1 MSIKEESGLDFDIK
15 INDSA
20 KNSVNDQQINN
31 DGSNNN
37 DNNNINNE
45 QKEKDN
51 NNNNDISITNF
62 YKKSSNPIVSLLTVL
77 FKIISIFLFLTMNL
91 FISTESYTIIT
102 VIIFGSIDFWYTKN
116 ISGRILVGL
125 RWWNQIKSN
134 GQEVWIYESKNE
146 QDLNKINSKIFWD
159 SLYINTFIWLGLSI
173 WELIRFKF
181 MWGSLTVIMLILSG
195 TNLFSYL
202 KCSDLQ
208 RKNIV
213 EFSKRFRNKIVKD
226 VGKEVIANQLY

>member
-1 MSIKEESGLDFDIK
+1 MSVKEESGLDFDIK
-15 INDSA
+15 INDSL
-20 KNSVNDQQINN
+20 NNQQIK
-31 DGSNNN
+31 NNN
-37 DNNNINNE
+37 NSENNSNINNNNNN
-45 QKEKDN
+45 QNDN
-51 NNNNDISITNF
+51 NNNNNEISITNF
-62 YKKSSNPIVSLLTVL
+62 YKKSSNPIVSILTVF
-77 FKIISIFLFLTMNL
+77 FKFLSIFLFLFMNL
-91 FISTESYTIIT
+91 FVSNESYTIIT
-102 VIIFGSIDFWYTKN
+102 VIISGSIDFWYTKN

-159 SLYINTFIWLGLSI
+159 SLYTNTFIWVVLSF

-181 MWGSLTVIMLILSG
+181 MWGTLTVIMLILSG
-195 TNLFSYL
+195 TNLFSFI
-202 KCSDLQ
+202 KCSELQ

-213 EFSKRFRNKIVKD
+213 EFSKRFGKKIVKD

>member
-1 MSIKEESGLDFDIK
+1 MSVKEESGLDFDIK
-15 INDSA
+15 INDSL
-20 KNSVNDQQINN
+20 NNQQIK
-31 DGSNNN
+31 NNN
-37 DNNNINNE
+37 NSENNSNINNNNNN
-45 QKEKDN
+45 QNDNN

-62 YKKSSNPIVSLLTVL
+62 YKKSSNPIVSILTVF
-77 FKIISIFLFLTMNL
+77 FKFLSIFLFLFMNL
-91 FISTESYTIIT
+91 FVSNESYTIIT
-102 VIIFGSIDFWYTKN
+102 VIISGSIDFWYTKN

-159 SLYINTFIWLGLSI
+159 SLYTNTFIWVVLSF

-181 MWGSLTVIMLILSG
+181 MWGTLTVIMLILSG
-195 TNLFSYL
+195 TNLFSFI
-202 KCSDLQ
+202 KCSELQ

-213 EFSKRFRNKIVKD
+213 EFSKRFGKKIVKD

>member
-1 MSIKEESGLDFDIK
+1 MSVKEESGLDFDIK
-15 INDSA
+15 INDSL
-20 KNSVNDQQINN
+20 NNQQIK
-31 DGSNNN
+31 NNN
-37 DNNNINNE
+37 NSENNSNINNNNN
-45 QKEKDN
+45 QNDNN

-62 YKKSSNPIVSLLTVL
+62 YKKSSNPIVSILTVF
-77 FKIISIFLFLTMNL
+77 FKFLSIFLFLFMNL
-91 FISTESYTIIT
+91 FVSNESYTIIT
-102 VIIFGSIDFWYTKN
+102 VIISGSIDFWYTKN

-159 SLYINTFIWLGLSI
+159 SLYTNTFIWVVLSF

-181 MWGSLTVIMLILSG
+181 MWGTLTVIMLILSG
-195 TNLFSYL
+195 TNLFSFI
-202 KCSDLQ
+202 KCSELQ

-213 EFSKRFRNKIVKD
+213 EFSKRFGKKIVKD

>member
-1 MSIKEESGLDFDIK
+1 MSVKEESGLDFDIK
-15 INDSA
+15 INDSL
-20 KNSVNDQQINN
+20 NNQQIKNN
-31 DGSNNN
+31 NNSENNSNINNNNNQN
-37 DNNNINNE
+37 DNN
-45 QKEKDN
+45 N

-62 YKKSSNPIVSLLTVL
+62 YKKSSNPIVSILTVF
-77 FKIISIFLFLTMNL
+77 FKFLSIFLFLFVNL
-91 FISTESYTIIT
+91 FVSNESYTIIT
-102 VIIFGSIDFWYTKN
+102 VIISGSIDFWYTKN

-159 SLYINTFIWLGLSI
+159 SLYTNTFIWVVLSF

-181 MWGSLTVIMLILSG
+181 MWGTLTVIMLILSG
-195 TNLFSYL
+195 TNLFSFI
-202 KCSDLQ
+202 KCSELQ

-213 EFSKRFRNKIVKD
+213 EFSKRFGKKIVKD

>member
-1 MSIKEESGLDFDIK
+1 MSVKEESGLDFDIK
-15 INDSA
+15 INDSL
-20 KNSVNDQQINN
+20 NNQQIKNN
-31 DGSNNN
+31 NNSENNSNINNNNNQN
-37 DNNNINNE
+37 DNN
-45 QKEKDN
+45 N

-62 YKKSSNPIVSLLTVL
+62 YKKSSNPIVSILTVF
-77 FKIISIFLFLTMNL
+77 FKFLSIFLFLFMNL
-91 FISTESYTIIT
+91 FVSNESYTIIT
-102 VIIFGSIDFWYTKN
+102 VIISGSIDFWYTKN

-159 SLYINTFIWLGLSI
+159 SLYTNTFIWVVLSF

-181 MWGSLTVIMLILSG
+181 MWGTLTVIMLILSG
-195 TNLFSYL
+195 TNLFSFI
-202 KCSDLQ
+202 KCSELQ

-213 EFSKRFRNKIVKD
+213 EFSKRFGKKIVKD

>member
-1 MSIKEESGLDFDIK
+1 MSVKEESGLDFDIK
-15 INDSA
+15 INDSL
-20 KNSVNDQQINN
+20 NNQQIKNN
-31 DGSNNN
+31 NNSENNSNINNNNNNQN
-37 DNNNINNE
+37 DNN
-45 QKEKDN
+45 N

-62 YKKSSNPIVSLLTVL
+62 YKKSSNPIVSILTVF
-77 FKIISIFLFLTMNL
+77 FKFLSIFLFLFMNL
-91 FISTESYTIIT
+91 FVSNESYTIIT
-102 VIIFGSIDFWYTKN
+102 VIISGSIDFWYTKN

-159 SLYINTFIWLGLSI
+159 SLYTNTFIWVALSF

-181 MWGSLTVIMLILSG
+181 MWGTLTVIMLILSG
-195 TNLFSYL
+195 TNLFSFI
-202 KCSDLQ
+202 KCSELQ

-213 EFSKRFRNKIVKD
+213 EFSKRFGKKIVKD

>member
-1 MSIKEESGLDFDIK
+1 MSVKEESGLDFDIK
-15 INDSA
+15 INDSL
-20 KNSVNDQQINN
+20 NNQQIK
-31 DGSNNN
+31 NNN
-37 DNNNINNE
+37 NSENNSNINNNNN
-45 QKEKDN
+45 QNDN
-51 NNNNDISITNF
+51 NNNNNNEISITNF
-62 YKKSSNPIVSLLTVL
+62 YKKSSNPIVSILTVF
-77 FKIISIFLFLTMNL
+77 FKFLSIFLFLFMNL
-91 FISTESYTIIT
+91 FVSNESYTIIT
-102 VIIFGSIDFWYTKN
+102 VIISGSIDFWYTKN

-159 SLYINTFIWLGLSI
+159 SLYTNTFIWVVLSF

-181 MWGSLTVIMLILSG
+181 MWGTLTVIMLILSG
-195 TNLFSYL
+195 TNLFSFI
-202 KCSDLQ
+202 KCSELQ

-213 EFSKRFRNKIVKD
+213 EFSKRYGKKIVKD

>member
-1 MSIKEESGLDFDIK
+1 MSVKEESGLDFDIK
-15 INDSA
+15 INDSL
-20 KNSVNDQQINN
+20 NNQQIK
-31 DGSNNN
+31 NNN
-37 DNNNINNE
+37 NSENNSNINNNNNN
-45 QKEKDN
+45 QNDNDNN

-62 YKKSSNPIVSLLTVL
+62 YKKSSNPIVSILTVF
-77 FKIISIFLFLTMNL
+77 FKFLSIFLFLFMNL
-91 FISTESYTIIT
+91 FVSNESYTIIT
-102 VIIFGSIDFWYTKN
+102 VIISGSIDFWYTKN

-159 SLYINTFIWLGLSI
+159 SLYTNTFIWVVLSF

-181 MWGSLTVIMLILSG
+181 MWGTLTVIMLILSG
-195 TNLFSYL
+195 TNLFSFI
-202 KCSDLQ
+202 KCSELQ

-213 EFSKRFRNKIVKD
+213 EFSKRFGKKIVKD

>member
-1 MSIKEESGLDFDIK
+1 MSVKEESGLDFDIK
-15 INDSA
+15 INDSL
-20 KNSVNDQQINN
+20 NNQQIK
-31 DGSNNN
+31 NNN
-37 DNNNINNE
+37 NSENNSNINNNNNN
-45 QKEKDN
+45 QNDN
-51 NNNNDISITNF
+51 NNNNNNEISITNF
-62 YKKSSNPIVSLLTVL
+62 YKKSSNPIVSILTVF
-77 FKIISIFLFLTMNL
+77 FKFLSIFLFLFMNL
-91 FISTESYTIIT
+91 FVSNESYTIIT
-102 VIIFGSIDFWYTKN
+102 VIISGSIDFWYTKN

-159 SLYINTFIWLGLSI
+159 SLYTNTFIWVALSF

-181 MWGSLTVIMLILSG
+181 MWGTLTVIMLILSG
-195 TNLFSYL
+195 TNLFSFI
-202 KCSDLQ
+202 KCSELQ

-213 EFSKRFRNKIVKD
+213 EFSKRFGKKIVKD

>member
-1 MSIKEESGLDFDIK
+1 MSVKEESGLDFDIK
-15 INDSA
+15 INDSL
-20 KNSVNDQQINN
+20 NNQQIKNN
-31 DGSNNN
+31 NNSENNSNINNNNNNQN
-37 DNNNINNE
+37 DNN
-45 QKEKDN
+45 N

-62 YKKSSNPIVSLLTVL
+62 YKKSSNPIVSILTVF
-77 FKIISIFLFLTMNL
+77 FKFLSIFLFLFMNL
-91 FISTESYTIIT
+91 FVSNESYTIIT
-102 VIIFGSIDFWYTKN
+102 VIISGSIDFWYTKN

-146 QDLNKINSKIFWD
+146 QELNKINSKIFWD
-159 SLYINTFIWLGLSI
+159 SLYTNTFIWVVLSF

-181 MWGSLTVIMLILSG
+181 MWGTLTVIMLILSG
-195 TNLFSYL
+195 TNLFSFI
-202 KCSDLQ
+202 KCSELQ

-213 EFSKRFRNKIVKD
+213 EFSKRFGKKIVKD

>member
-1 MSIKEESGLDFDIK
+1 MSVKEESGLDFDIK
-15 INDSA
+15 INDSL
-20 KNSVNDQQINN
+20 NNQQIKNN
-31 DGSNNN
+31 NNSENNSNINNNNNNQN
-37 DNNNINNE
+37 DNN
-45 QKEKDN
+45 N

-62 YKKSSNPIVSLLTVL
+62 YKKSSNPIVSILTVF
-77 FKIISIFLFLTMNL
+77 FKFLSIFLFLFMNL
-91 FISTESYTIIT
+91 FVSNESYTIIT
-102 VIIFGSIDFWYTKN
+102 VIISGSIDFWYTKN

-159 SLYINTFIWLGLSI
+159 SLYTNTFIWVVLSF

-181 MWGSLTVIMLILSG
+181 MWGTLTVIMLILSG
-195 TNLFSYL
+195 TNLFSFI
-202 KCSDLQ
+202 KCSELQ

-213 EFSKRFRNKIVKD
+213 EFSKRFGKKIVKD

>member
-1 MSIKEESGLDFDIK
+1 MSVKEESGLDFDIK
-15 INDSA
+15 INDSL
-20 KNSVNDQQINN
+20 NNQQIK
-31 DGSNNN
+31 NNN
-37 DNNNINNE
+37 NSENNSNINNNNNN
-45 QKEKDN
+45 QNDN
-51 NNNNDISITNF
+51 NNNNNNEISITNF
-62 YKKSSNPIVSLLTVL
+62 YKKSSNPIVSILTVF
-77 FKIISIFLFLTMNL
+77 FKFLSIFLFLFMNL
-91 FISTESYTIIT
+91 FVSNESYTIIT
-102 VIIFGSIDFWYTKN
+102 VIISGSIDFWYTKN

-159 SLYINTFIWLGLSI
+159 SLYTNTFIWVVLSF

-181 MWGSLTVIMLILSG
+181 MWGTLTVIMLILSG
-195 TNLFSYL
+195 TNLFSFI
-202 KCSDLQ
+202 KCSELQ

-213 EFSKRFRNKIVKD
+213 EFSKRFGKKIVKD